1 MSKRGNGEG
10 SIYPHGNGYAAYVW
24 VTTPAGV
31 KKRKYVYGPTR
42 EVVHGKWLDLHQAA
56 ARGAVE
62 TKSKTVEQYLHA
74 WLEEVI
80 RPNREPKTYDG
91 YERFI
96 RLHIVPWLGKKKL
109 DRLSARDIQQWANK
123 LATVCQCCQQGV
135 DELRTPHKCCAKG
148 KCCRKALS
156 ARSISDARTVLRS
169 ALSQA
174 VTDELVSV
182 NRAMQ
187 IRLPSGRKRRKK
199 SWGTDEARRFLEH
212 VRPDPHYA
220 AYLLVLAMGLRKG
233 EVLGLTWDSLDLDE
247 GVLEP
252 QWQLQRVMGELIHK
266 RKAKTEESENALPM
280 PDLCVKAL
288 RERRERQLRDRAK
301 ADVWHDSDLVF
312 TTRYGTAIEPR
323 NFHRYF
329 VNHLEA
335 AGLPRISVHDA
346 RRTCSSLLVDLDV
359 HPRVIMAIMRHSD
372 FKMTMEVYAQA
383 SDKATREALRKLSES
398 FESED

>member
-1 MSKRGNGEG
+1 M
-10 SIYPHGNGYAAYVW
+10 W

-42 EVVHGKWLDLHQAA
+42 EAVHVKWLELHQAA

-62 TKSKTVEQYLHA
+62 TKSKTVERYLHA

-96 RLHIVPWLGKKKL
+96 RLHIVPWLGKKML

-123 LATVCQCCQQGV
+123 LATVCQCCEQGV

-148 KCCRKALS
+148 KCCRKVLS

-182 NRAMQ
+182 DRAMQ

-199 SWGTDEARRFLEH
+199 SWSTDEARRFLEH
-212 VRPDPHYA
+212 VRADPHYA
-220 AYLLVLAMGLRKG
+220 AYLLVLAMALRKG

-247 GVLEP
+247 GILEP

-266 RKAKTEESENALPM
+266 KKAKTEESENALPM
-280 PDLCVKAL
+280 PDLCIKAL
-288 RERRERQLRDRAK
+288 RDAGSDNCGTRRRPT
-301 ADVWHDSDLVF
+301 SG
-312 TTRYGTAIEPR
+312 TTRIWSSPPGTGRRSSRATFTGTSSTISRRRSSPGSRCMTPGEPVAR
-323 NFHRYF
+323 CWW
-329 VNHLEA
+329 
-335 AGLPRISVHDA
+335 ISMS
-346 RRTCSSLLVDLDV
+346 TLG
-359 HPRVIMAIMRHSD
+359 
-372 FKMTMEVYAQA
+372 
-383 SDKATREALRKLSES
+383 
-398 FESED
+398 